1 MKPAPSA
8 SNHSA
13 IAHTIRCYKS
23 QGYESPIKNM
33 ETEFSIYK
41 PCETNPL
48 SEIVVIVVCMKN
60 CLDNPNSYMIFQDF
74 IGDVLASAHVG
85 MALAAK

>member
-48 SEIVVIVVCMKN
+48 S
-60 CLDNPNSYMIFQDF
+60 DF